1 MAKITNLGDKYS
13 PMYFLASLG
22 SGGLAVS
29 FFLYLNF
36 LIPHKGVEM
45 VSIDHILPFL
55 QKGNIISALIAA
67 AMIMTLFFIYKHF
80 ELLIWNIKEYSK
92 FKRSEAFFKLKK
104 TNGEVSLM
112 AMPLTF
118 GMSMNAVFVLAALT
132 VPGLYDIIEYIF
144 PLALVCFLLLRTLHL
159 KYI

>member
-1 MAKITNLGDKYS
+1 MAKVSNLGEKYS

-45 VSIDHILPFL
+45 VSIDFLLPFIK
-55 QKGNIISALIAA
+55 KGDFISALVVL
-67 AMIMTLFFIYKHF
+67 AMLATFFFIFKHF
-80 ELLIWNIKEYSK
+80 ELLLWNIKEYRK
-92 FKRSEAFFKLKK
+92 FKNTIGFEKLKR
-104 TNGEVSLM
+104 TNSEVSLM

-118 GMSMNAVFVLAALT
+118 GMSMNTVFILAALT
-132 VPGLYDIIEYIF
+132 VPGIYDIIEYIF
-144 PLALVCFLLLRTLHL
+144 PFALICFLLLLFMLL